1 MIGGACSRNA
11 TPCAVWRGCSVQPD
25 VFDFL
30 CVGSGPAGQKAAIQ
44 AAKAGFRAAIIEREA
59 QVGGSCLLSGTIP
72 SKALR
77 EQALR
82 YRRMQRSASSLA
94 VELRGD
100 APLSALLHGVDSV
113 IDAQDRYLQ
122 AQLERNQ
129 VELIHG
135 RGTFLDASRVQVQR
149 LDGSCRVVS
158 APRVLLAPGSRP
170 RHVPAIEVDHEHIL
184 DSDSILSLP
193 YLPRSMVV
201 LGSGVIACEYASI
214 FAALGCAVTLLD
226 KAPEPLGFLDPGLRK
241 GFLDAFQAMGG
252 EYRGSCEVLGA
263 RFDGFSQVEVQVR
276 DGDALGADIVFAAF
290 GRVANLDGIGLDRL
304 KLAISSRGHVQVDE
318 RYETNIPGIFAAGDA
333 IGPPALACAA
343 ADQGRRAALAALGLP
358 PPAHT
363 SLVPSGVYT
372 IPEIGSVGITQTEAE
387 AKKLDLVVGRADFA
401 EVARAHIAGEPVGF
415 LTMLCERGTARVLGV
430 QVIGEGA
437 TELVHLGQA
446 AIASGATAEFF
457 IEQIFN
463 FPTMSEA
470 YRIAAF
476 DVLKQGHILRIN
488 MSPNSLH
495 LTSVAPSMSRA
506 KS

>member
-1 MIGGACSRNA
+1 
-11 TPCAVWRGCSVQPD
+11 VQPEA
-25 VFDFL
+25 FEFL

-44 AAKAGFRAAIIEREA
+44 AAKAGFRAAIIERES

-82 YRRMQRSASSLA
+82 YRRMQGSASSLA

-100 APLSALLHGVDSV
+100 APLSALLHGVDIV
-113 IDAQDRYLQ
+113 IAAQDRYLQ
-122 AQLERNQ
+122 AQLARNQ
-129 VELIHG
+129 VELIRG
-135 RGTFLDASRVQVQR
+135 RAVFLDANRIEVQR
-149 LDGSCRVVS
+149 LDGSRIVVR
-158 APRVLLAPGSRP
+158 APRILLATGSRP
-170 RHVPAIEVDHEHIL
+170 RHVPSIDVDHEHIL

-193 YLPRSMVV
+193 YIPRSMVV

-226 KAPEPLGFLDPGLRK
+226 KAAEPLGFLDPALRT
-241 GFLDAFQAMGG
+241 GFLAAFLAMGG
-252 EYRGSCEVLGA
+252 KYRGGVEVAGA
-263 RFDGFSQVEVQVR
+263 RFDGFSQVEVQLRGGEV
-276 DGDALGADIVFAAF
+276 LSADIVFAAF
-290 GRVANLDGIGLDRL
+290 GRVANLEGIGLDRL
-304 KLAISSRGHVQVDE
+304 QLAISSRGHVQVDE
-318 RYETNIPGIFAAGDA
+318 KYQTNIPGIFAAGDA

-372 IPEIGSVGITQTEAE
+372 IPEIACVGLSQSEA
-387 AKKLDLVVGRADFA
+387 ASKKIDVIVGRADFS
-401 EVARAHIAGEPVGF
+401 EVARAHIAGEATGF
-415 LTMLCERGTARVLGV
+415 LALLCERGTARVLGC

-437 TELVHLGQA
+437 TDLVHLGQA
-446 AIASGATAEFF
+446 AIATGATADFF

-463 FPTMSEA
+463 FPTMTEA

-476 DVLKQGHILRIN
+476 DVLKQR
-488 MSPNSLH
+488 
-495 LTSVAPSMSRA
+495 SVPHAAQLKLAHGAS
-506 KS
+506 